1 MSVCVVLLIE
11 RKSASNNCD
20 CHERNVQI
28 IGANTQKHTVCSSEI
43 QSIECVHLKRSQIN
57 WIELHPFDC
66 KRVAKCWTLRVAMK
80 QQNVDKLPNK
90 SNKFAVIL
98 QKISGTGFVCLF
110 SLFVFQSRWVT
121 FNTAAKWRLYK
132 TVYFPCNLRCSILYV
147 TCSIGLCWA

>member
-1 MSVCVVLLIE
+1 MTANTSETHSQQFSFHRYNSSTDICAASHCIWNVCVCVVLLIE

-57 WIELHPFDC
+57 WVELHPFDC

-98 QKISGTGFVCLF
+98 PKISGTGFVCLF
-110 SLFVFQSRWVT
+110 SRICF
-121 FNTAAKWRLYK
+121 
-132 TVYFPCNLRCSILYV
+132 SI
-147 TCSIGLCWA
+147 TMGNI